1 MKCETL
7 EVWKRA
13 CALSSEIYVSM
24 KSCNDFG
31 FKDQITRSGLSI
43 PSNIAEGIERKSAR
57 DQKRFLDIAQA
68 SAAELKTQVYIGM
81 KIAYIE
87 RDIRLS
93 ERIMR
98 ALILRADHLSPE
110 DIEKLQTAKQPEADT
125 SPAETKPPNNEDT
138 QQEVSQITASEQQ
151 AEKTEQ

>member
-1 MKCETL
+1 MKKEVERLYEAMFLVDPAIAASDWDGIIATIKNIL
-7 EVWKRA
+7 EKNQGRVISIRKWDERKLA
-13 CALSSEIYVSM
+13 YEING
-24 KSCNDFG
+24 K
-31 FKDQITRSGLSI
+31 TRGTYILCYFT
-43 PSNIAEGIERKSAR
+43 AEGRR
-57 DQKRFLDIAQA
+57 
-68 SAAELKTQVYIGM
+68 
-81 KIAYIE
+81 IAYIE